1 MMTDEEKEAINKEIR
16 SNLYKY
22 VNIALDFYYNND
34 REKYILQTIIKEL
47 HKENQK
53 IKDAKDKEINK
64 LMNIK
69 LYACDTKKNKECN
82 KKYCIENGGECD
94 ATTDKTMAK
103 YINLDDYVSKDKIK
117 TLYNHWGSRMHIL
130 LPNSSGEEKRQEY
143 MAEGAVYALEQLL

>member
-1 MMTDEEKEAINKEIR
+1 MMSDEEKEAINNEIQ

-22 VNIALDFYYNND
+22 VNIALNFYYND

-47 HKENQK
+47 HKESQK
-53 IKDAKDKEINK
+53 IRDAKDKEINK

-69 LYACDTKKNKECN
+69 LYACDTEKNKECN
-82 KKYCIENGGECD
+82 KIYCIENGGECD
-94 ATTDKTMAK
+94 ATTDETMAK

-117 TLYNHWGSRMHIL
+117 ILYNHWCSRMHIL

-143 MAEGAVYALEQLL
+143 IAEGAAEALETLL